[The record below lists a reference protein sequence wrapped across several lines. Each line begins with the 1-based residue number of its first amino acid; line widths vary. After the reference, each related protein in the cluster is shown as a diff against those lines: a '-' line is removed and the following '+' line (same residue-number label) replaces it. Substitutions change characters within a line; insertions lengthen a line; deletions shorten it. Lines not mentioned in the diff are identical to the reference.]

1 MFTFFKS
8 GNGFCIVHDS
18 GTRCAAAVDHAS
30 AVFMRDALNALEQLI
45 FDEDTMP
52 DDFPE
57 PGGITLARQALRIVP
72 AVSGELCERPDDFP
86 DGSRVPDPDDFHAFD
101 VAGGL

>member
-52 DDFPE
+52 DDFP
-57 PGGITLARQALRIVP
+57 
-72 AVSGELCERPDDFP
+72 